1 MRARHEDGFWGRLL
15 CKTFPRN
22 KPGSILTTES
32 PEKEPV
38 MRMHASFLVAVT
50 MLMGAGVA
58 GAQQAAPAAS
68 APPTGAAA
76 APPDMSPVANPVST
90 FVKAGVA
97 RYQKNMTA
105 AAEAMPAEKYGFKPS
120 PEMNSYGHL
129 MMHIA
134 QTNNTFCAKI
144 SGQAE
149 PDPKDKLV
157 AAIKD
162 SFAFCTTALEKVD
175 DSKLGEQIV
184 VFGNRPMSR
193 GGALVALGGSWTDHY
208 ATQAIYL
215 RLNGILPPTAQ
226 PEKK

>member
-1 MRARHEDGFWGRLL
+1 
-15 CKTFPRN
+15 
-22 KPGSILTTES
+22 
-32 PEKEPV
+32 

-50 MLMGAGVA
+50 VLMGTGVVS
-58 GAQQAAPAAS
+58 AQQAAPAGS
-68 APPTGAAA
+68 AAPSGAAA
-76 APPDMSPVANPVST
+76 AAPDMSPVTNPVSG

-97 RYQKNMTA
+97 RYEKNMVA

-134 QTNNTFCAKI
+134 ESNNTFCSKI
-144 SGQAE
+144 SGQAAPE
-149 PDPKDKLV
+149 VKLSESDPKDKLV
-157 AAIKD
+157 AAVKD
-162 SFAFCTTALEKVD
+162 SFAFCSTALAKVD
-175 DSKLGEQIV
+175 DSKLGEQFMF
-184 VFGNRPMSR
+184 FGNRPISR

-226 PEKK
+226 PPKKN

>member
-1 MRARHEDGFWGRLL
+1 
-15 CKTFPRN
+15 
-22 KPGSILTTES
+22 
-32 PEKEPV
+32 
-38 MRMHASFLVAVT
+38 
-50 MLMGAGVA
+50 
-58 GAQQAAPAAS
+58 
-68 APPTGAAA
+68 
-76 APPDMSPVANPVST
+76 
-90 FVKAGVA
+90 VA
-97 RYQKNMTA
+97 RYGKNMTA

-144 SGQAE
+144 SGQAAPDVKIAE
-149 PDPKDKLV
+149 TDPKDKLV

-175 DSKLGEQIV
+175 DSKLGEQFV
-184 VFGNRPMSR
+184 LFGNRPISR

>member
-1 MRARHEDGFWGRLL
+1 MRIH
-15 CKTFPRN
+15 K
-22 KPGSILTTES
+22 
-32 PEKEPV
+32 
-38 MRMHASFLVAVT
+38 SFLVAVT

-58 GAQQAAPAAS
+58 FGQQAAPLATTPAG
-68 APPTGAAA
+68 APADAHPLTEMGL
-76 APPDMSPVANPVST
+76 VANPVSA

-97 RYQKNMTA
+97 RYGKNMTA

-144 SGQAE
+144 SGQTAPDVKMAE
-149 PDPKDKLV
+149 TDPKDKLV

-162 SFAFCTTALEKVD
+162 SFAYCTTALEKVD
-175 DSKLGEQIV
+175 DSKLGEQFV
-184 VFGNRPMSR
+184 LFGNRPISR

>member
-1 MRARHEDGFWGRLL
+1 M
-15 CKTFPRN
+15 KTQS
-22 KPGSILTTES
+22 G
-32 PEKEPV
+32 
-38 MRMHASFLVAVT
+38 
-50 MLMGAGVA
+50 LMVA
-58 GAQQAAPAAS
+58 GMAVLMAASGALAQQAAPAAS
-68 APPTGAAA
+68 AA
-76 APPDMSPVANPVST
+76 PDMTPVANPVSG

-97 RYQKNMTA
+97 RYGKNMTA
-105 AAEAMPAEKYGFKPS
+105 AAEAMPAEKYSFKPS

-134 QTNNTFCAKI
+134 QSNNTFCSKI
-144 SGQAE
+144 SGQAA
-149 PDPKDKLV
+149 PDVKLSETDAKDKLV

-175 DSKLGEQIV
+175 DSKLGEQFV
-184 VFGNRPMSR
+184 LFGTRPISR

-226 PEKK
+226 PAK